1 MAGEVV
7 EAGSPWWGCTADAKM
22 SLQPSL
28 ERVAWASAATSYE
41 DVDAADPGASHAALA
56 AVAAAAAV
64 VGEDAVDGLLLG
76 AERRPTYVCT

>member
-7 EAGSPWWGCTADAKM
+7 EAGSPWWGCTADAKT
-22 SLQPSL
+22 SLQPGL
-28 ERVAWASAATSYE
+28 ERVAWASAAAAYE
-41 DVDAADPGASHAALA
+41 DVDAADPGASHVALA

-64 VGEDAVDGLLLG
+64 VGEDAVDGLLG

>member
-7 EAGSPWWGCTADAKM
+7 EAGSPWWGCTADAKT
-22 SLQPSL
+22 SLQPGL
-28 ERVAWASAATSYE
+28 ERVAWASAAASYE

-56 AVAAAAAV
+56 AVAAAV

-76 AERRPTYVCT
+76 AERRSTYVCT